1 MATPSLAPPL
11 ASPPPVIGETSC
23 PPHPPPPPPLNPI
36 SDVFAVMSPKDGFC
50 AITLGRGPAPS
61 APCFDPVFQPC
72 TSPFTALSF
81 FFFKPLSTPFSRRT
95 SQYFFPP
102 RSRVRPRSSAAV
114 ASQRRCGASRLL
126 KQPSLSLSLQALLY
140 NDIIKSTLAF
150 NPPPS
155 PLNLPLVERLCNVDL
170 GIPAARVGIEL
181 SYFASRSPPC
191 CVVLCAVLARAMAKH
206 RVCLPV
212 ACCRA

>member
-1 MATPSLAPPL
+1 MHVTF
-11 ASPPPVIGETSC
+11 
-23 PPHPPPPPPLNPI
+23 H
-36 SDVFAVMSPKDGFC
+36 
-50 AITLGRGPAPS
+50 R
-61 APCFDPVFQPC
+61 
-72 TSPFTALSF
+72 SF
-81 FFFKPLSTPFSRRT
+81 FFFFQTALNP
-95 SQYFFPP
+95 FFPSYLTVFFFP

-114 ASQRRCGASRLL
+114 AFQRRCGASLLL

-181 SYFASRSPPC
+181 SYFASR
-191 CVVLCAVLARAMAKH
+191 CVVLCGVLARAMAKH

-212 ACCRA
+212 ACCPA